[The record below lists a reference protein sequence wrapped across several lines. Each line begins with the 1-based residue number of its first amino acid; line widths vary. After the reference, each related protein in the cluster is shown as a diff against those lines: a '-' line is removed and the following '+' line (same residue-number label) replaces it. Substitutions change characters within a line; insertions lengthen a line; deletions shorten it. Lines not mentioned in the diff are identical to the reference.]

1 MKLYYFVSCILA
13 AGSLVVF
20 PELSPAHG
28 GGSGGHGGE
37 VGVMDLGEEVL
48 AVMDLA
54 VMDSVGELL
63 GVMVLA
69 HPAQVS
75 VGAAL
80 VRDSAGRVD
89 LRVEVFLVEQIA
101 VASVIAVFVGEI
113 ETFAVAG
120 FVILIRTW
128 SILASMA
135 SDIQI
140 TTNTTTHIGM
150 TTMMP
155 I

>member
-75 VGAAL
+75 VGAAFGIQ
-80 VRDSAGRVD
+80 RDAWIYGSRFFWSSRSRS
-89 LRVEVFLVEQIA
+89 LR
-101 VASVIAVFVGEI
+101 
-113 ETFAVAG
+113 
-120 FVILIRTW
+120 
-128 SILASMA
+128 
-135 SDIQI
+135 
-140 TTNTTTHIGM
+140 
-150 TTMMP
+150 
-155 I
+155 

>member
-54 VMDSVGELL
+54 VMDSVG
-63 GVMVLA
+63 
-69 HPAQVS
+69 
-75 VGAAL
+75 
-80 VRDSAGRVD
+80 
-89 LRVEVFLVEQIA
+89 
-101 VASVIAVFVGEI
+101 
-113 ETFAVAG
+113 
-120 FVILIRTW
+120 
-128 SILASMA
+128 
-135 SDIQI
+135 
-140 TTNTTTHIGM
+140 
-150 TTMMP
+150 
-155 I
+155 